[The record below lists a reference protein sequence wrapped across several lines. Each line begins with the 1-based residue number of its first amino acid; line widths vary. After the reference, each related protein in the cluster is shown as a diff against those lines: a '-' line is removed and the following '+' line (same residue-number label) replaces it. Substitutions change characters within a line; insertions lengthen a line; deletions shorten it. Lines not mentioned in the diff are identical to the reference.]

1 MTLLQKLTRAA
12 AALALVLLL
21 TGCRSMYEAEYTYSE
36 MYDAK
41 TRTESQAEGV
51 EVKNYAQL
59 CSALQDMIADYDK
72 HGVLLFSNYSG
83 SVSDDMAAACYEVKT
98 VAPLGAYAVEELDYE
113 LDRIV
118 SYYTADI
125 SIRFRRTHD
134 EVDSVITLNGT
145 AELKTAVTGAMEEG
159 QNKLTVRV
167 YSSAV
172 SEQYITDMITDA
184 YFDQPLLCAEQ
195 PSPEVKSYPSEG
207 YNRIY
212 EISFGFTQTPERLAE
227 MKSELAAA
235 VSAMSSAA
243 YGESD
248 GALALRL
255 AEQLYHSCAESDSP
269 AHDTAYGALV
279 EHEAGSLGMAMAY
292 KALCLS
298 RGIDCLTVRGSIA
311 ETRLRSHGWNI
322 VTLDGDSYHVDV
334 SRLNTYGRGAMF
346 LASDSA
352 MWGRYVW
359 DTEYYP
365 ACTGHLSYAD
375 FAPPTESGQN
385 GEDAPGD
392 TETPAPEDS
401 PEPAPDPDTEPGHEL
416 SGGAMRAEGRL

>member
-1 MTLLQKLTRAA
+1 MTLLQKIARAA
-12 AALALVLLL
+12 AVLTLVLLL
-21 TGCRSMYEAEYTYSE
+21 AGCRSMFESEYTYSE

-41 TRTESQAEGV
+41 TQTESQAEGV

-59 CSALQDMIADYDK
+59 CSALQNMIADYDK
-72 HGVLLFSNYSG
+72 HGVLLFSNYNG

-98 VAPLGAYAVEELDYE
+98 TAPLGAYAVEELDYE

-145 AELKTAVTGAMEEG
+145 AELRTAVTGAMGAG

-195 PSPEVKSYPSEG
+195 PAPEVKSYPSEG
-207 YNRIY
+207 FNRIY
-212 EISFGFTQTPERLAE
+212 EISFGFTESPERLAG
-227 MKSELAAA
+227 MKSELTEA

-243 YGESD
+243 YAESN
-248 GALALRL
+248 GAFALRL
-255 AEQLYHSCAESDSP
+255 AEQLYRSCAESDSP
-269 AHDTAYGALV
+269 ANDTAYGALV
-279 EHEAGSLGMAMAY
+279 EHEAGSTGMAMAY
-292 KALCLS
+292 KALCMD
-298 RGIDCLTVRGSIA
+298 RGIDCLVVRGSIV
-311 ETRLRSHGWNI
+311 ETRMYSHGWNI
-322 VTLDGDSYHVDV
+322 ITLDGDSYHVDV

-346 LASDSA
+346 LASDLA

-359 DTEYYP
+359 DTEHYP
-365 ACTGHLSYAD
+365 ACAGRMCYAD
-375 FAPPTESGQN
+375 LVPAAEG
-385 GEDAPGD
+385 GEDTSG
-392 TETPAPEDS
+392 ETAEPTPEPS
-401 PEPAPDPDTEPGHEL
+401 AEPAPDPNTEPGYGL
-416 SGGAMRAEGRL
+416 LGGVLRAENRL